1 MTRVY
6 RLIVFILLGNVVQA
20 LSQVLPSEKL
30 FFMSDKIRYEQGDT
44 AWVEGRVIRSDNDTI
59 LIPYG
64 RYVYM
69 ELADERDTVLI
80 RQKLVCDSVGNF
92 ITRVPLDYWPS
103 GYYYLRAYSKVM
115 ANFAPET
122 LPIFPIQIGEKT
134 NTNTGHMDVQCEFYP
149 EGGHLVNGFPQNT
162 GIKFTDQ
169 SGNPIQLTYRLMS
182 SDGDTL
188 STQTTTSNGW
198 QVLRFTPL
206 EGKQYHLETD
216 YNGEHHHLPLPACKQ
231 LPTLQTTIHRNRLI
245 CKILDSDEKLKRGK
259 LYIYHQSLGLLML
272 PYKKKDFVML
282 LNDGLSSGLISIFLT
297 NAKGEFIAQS
307 TKWLDRY
314 QPMEYTLTKN
324 EYHKDEPLKYQ
335 WNHGPDSTS
344 SVFVRFIPKN
354 NTLYLPKASVM
365 CRYDSDLISNEVF
378 PTCHTH
384 ETDVEGWLYSARFK
398 RINVPEALDMG
409 ILYTKDKEVV
419 MEMQG
424 FAKTKRGKKLRNG
437 SLVAF
442 RESDQKVYDVQLNE
456 QGQFNMPLNDFGA
469 DEKFFVQAYNRKG
482 KAGTYEYEFYND
494 TLPGMYNWNRV
505 NRKDREQVT
514 VEIGDMAMKNF
525 GVNKMNYLPEVVVKA
540 RTHKKEYKSTKKFYS
555 THYIDTEQLQRRG
568 YTSFRHLVEHF
579 HAYLHWRE
587 NGMLS
592 DDNSKDGLGKRY
604 ALYSRRGASTME
616 GAEVKILLDGLEITP
631 EQAAYLDMN
640 MIGAAEYLTPAEANA
655 IVPFAISGALLLDTK
670 KSLGITEVE
679 SKGIV
684 YVPPMGLSNLHI
696 RKLDGTIKV
705 PSIPGEYTL
714 LIDLISQNQ
723 GIHSFEYDI
732 SVTDK

>member
-1 MTRVY
+1 MKRFY
-6 RLIVFILLGNVVQA
+6 GLLIGWLLWGV
-20 LSQVLPSEKL
+20 LKSFSQVLPSEKL
-30 FFMSDKIRYEQGDT
+30 FFMSDKVRYEQGDT
-44 AWVEGRVIRSDNDTI
+44 AWVEGRVIRSDNDTTF
-59 LIPYG
+59 IPYG

-188 STQTTTSNGW
+188 STQTTTPNGW

-419 MEMQG
+419 MKMQG

-592 DDNSKDGLGKRY
+592 DDNSEDGLGKRY
-604 ALYSRRGASTME
+604 ALYSRRGASTIE